1 MSNETA
7 LKPELKTVDLDD
19 LDLVTTTQSDSAMDA
34 RVNFPFSATFPAA
47 TDVGLEGGHNVV
59 YFELDP
65 GAALATHRDSPEEI
79 LVCLD
84 GSDVEAWVGDATGTV
99 GAGELVVVPPMAPHG
114 FRNEGTDVARF
125 LGFFSDRTTVSE
137 FEAPV
142 EPLGAAVL
150 RT

>member
-1 MSNETA
+1 MSTKA
-7 LKPELKTVDLDD
+7 TLKTVRLDE
-19 LDLVTTTQSDSAMDA
+19 LELVSTTQAGSEMNA
-34 RVNFPFSATFPAA
+34 RVNFPFSPAFPAA
-47 TDVGLEGGHNVV
+47 SGLELEGGHNVV

-65 GAALATHRDSPEEI
+65 RTTLATHTDSPEEI

-84 GSDVEAWVGDATGTV
+84 GSEVEVWAGEATGSI
-99 GAGELVVVPPMAPHG
+99 GAGELVVVPPMVPHG
-114 FRNEGTDVARF
+114 FRNTGPETARF

-142 EPLGAAVL
+142 EPLGVTTL